1 LLACPLFT
9 SAHKALNTWDLLSW
23 LIVVAFV
30 REVHAAEA
38 GWLRRFNIVAFAL
51 GHCLEG
57 TRLLV
62 YLVGAQELL
71 VLLEDAL
78 VAAGLCPCRP
88 WTGPGSW
95 LGPSFA
101 GNRFAASRP
110 TAESSLSLGRRSA
123 SIKNLGTSTVATDHQ
138 HA

>member
-1 LLACPLFT
+1 LRDLLLACPLFT

-78 VAAGLCPCRP
+78 VAAVCVHAGRGLVQV
-88 WTGPGSW
+88 
-95 LGPSFA
+95 A
-101 GNRFAASRP
+101 GLAQVLR
-110 TAESSLSLGRRSA
+110 
-123 SIKNLGTSTVATDHQ
+123 VTDLLRVVLLQNHR
-138 HA
+138 